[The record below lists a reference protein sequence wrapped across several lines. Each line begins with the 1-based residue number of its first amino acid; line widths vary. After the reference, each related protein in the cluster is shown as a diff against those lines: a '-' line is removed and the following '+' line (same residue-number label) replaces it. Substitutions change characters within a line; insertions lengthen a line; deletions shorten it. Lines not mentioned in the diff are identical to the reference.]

1 MFGVD
6 FEYYRADSLDQAFS
20 LLGEHSGAKL
30 LAGGHSLIPL
40 MKLRLAQPSALIDI
54 GRLAEL
60 KGIAIEGGR
69 VVIGALTTHAELVD
83 STEIQSSCRILSE
96 AAAVIADPQVRNKGT
111 LGGSIVH
118 ADPAADL
125 PAVLVATDA
134 TIHLRGAKEE
144 RTVAAQ
150 DFFVG
155 LLTTAIEPG
164 EIVTRIEV
172 PVMPSGAGC
181 SYLKM
186 EHPASGFAVC
196 GAAAVVEL
204 VEGGDCSKARLCFNG
219 VTATPYWS
227 DALSE
232 SLQGRGLNDSAIDT
246 ATETHLR
253 PTDPL
258 SDAFASGEYRAHLT
272 RVYGARALKA
282 ARDRAAV

>member
-1 MFGVD
+1 MYGAE
-6 FEYYRADSLDQAFS
+6 FEYFRADSLDHAFS
-20 LLGEHSGAKL
+20 LLGEHEGAKL

-40 MKLRLAQPSALIDI
+40 MKLRLAEPGALIDI

-60 KGIAIEGGR
+60 KGITIAGDR

-83 STEIQSSCRILSE
+83 STEIESSCPILSA

-111 LGGSIVH
+111 IGGNIAH

-125 PAVLVATDA
+125 PAVLVAADA
-134 TIHLRGAKEE
+134 TIRLRGANGE
-144 RTVAAQ
+144 RAVAAK

-155 LLTTAIEPG
+155 LLTTAVEPG

-172 PVMPSGAGC
+172 PVMPPGAGW

-204 VEGGDCSKARLCFNG
+204 IDGGICSNASLCFNG
-219 VTATPYWS
+219 VTVTPYWS
-227 DALSE
+227 DALADA
-232 SLQGRGLNDSAIDT
+232 LRGQALDDSAIV
-246 ATETHLR
+246 AALARHLS

-258 SDAFASGEYRAHLT
+258 TDSFASGEYRVHLA

-282 ARDRAAV
+282 ARDRAA